1 MSTEAQLKRV
11 FEEKSGE
18 MKTALLLS
26 ALQAI
31 RTPGSRFTVFIF
43 SVYPTKEF
51 CHCSWHQGAPQIY
64 PGNSQI
70 RKTRKST
77 DFRPLLWFAQECAEE
92 TGQLWPQEVAWVFL
106 YGSTTSNQAHMLRK
120 VWIIPFAHVCTS
132 LSLPLSDEVVW
143 CQGDTSVHIGE
154 IRGSNVSNLFVLVFH
169 GCFALQSVHNCHKR
183 ELGMDS
189 ACFIFYSYLRYSAWC
204 TFNIKGSHIN
214 SRQMAFRQQGSDAF
228 INRINRP
235 CHLLH
240 RIGPS
245 RCVSV

>member
-1 MSTEAQLKRV
+1 MSTETQLKRV
-11 FEEKSGE
+11 FEEKSDE

-77 DFRPLLWFAQECAEE
+77 DFRPLLWFAQEWAEE
-92 TGQLWPQEVAWVFL
+92 TVQLRSQEVARVFL

-132 LSLPLSDEVVW
+132 LSRSRTRWFDVKEILQCTLVRSEEVMWVIYSCWSSMAALHCNQRTIAIRENWAWIVPVLSFIATWDTVRGALSTSKEATSTQGKWHSDSRVQMPL
-143 CQGDTSVHIGE
+143 
-154 IRGSNVSNLFVLVFH
+154 
-169 GCFALQSVHNCHKR
+169 
-183 ELGMDS
+183 
-189 ACFIFYSYLRYSAWC
+189 
-204 TFNIKGSHIN
+204 
-214 SRQMAFRQQGSDAF
+214 
-228 INRINRP
+228 
-235 CHLLH
+235 
-240 RIGPS
+240 
-245 RCVSV
+245 